1 MSQRQQCSEFPL
13 LKVQQCL
20 WQVILIKVSTVY
32 VDLVNTQTP
41 QLKEILMN

>member
-1 MSQRQQCSEFPL
+1 MSQSKQCSEFPL
-13 LKVQQCL
+13 LRVQQCL

-32 VDLVNTQTP
+32 VDLVNTQAA